1 MRLAIE
7 VSSWKLYSSEQR
19 EDILYD
25 FDRAQSDILLWKAHI
40 VHPVNQEE
48 AKQDALKSEDP
59 QLAIMTM
66 DLAMKFLQIKFLE
79 KQSE

>member
-1 MRLAIE
+1 MGALQFRTTRRYPLRLWPCTVRHFAVEI
-7 VSSWKLYSSEQR
+7 
-19 EDILYD
+19 
-25 FDRAQSDILLWKAHI
+25 KAHI

-48 AKQDALKSEDP
+48 AKQDALKSENP